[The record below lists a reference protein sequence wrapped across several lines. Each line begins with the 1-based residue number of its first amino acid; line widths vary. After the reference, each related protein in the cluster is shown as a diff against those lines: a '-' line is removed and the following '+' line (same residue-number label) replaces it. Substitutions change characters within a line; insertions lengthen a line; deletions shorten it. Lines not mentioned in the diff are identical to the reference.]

1 MASIA
6 RLHIDNSDRRTA
18 ERFEVHKPG
27 TLSGIGATKDV
38 LIENISSTGCLTRCD
53 LVLSIGTLTSIALP
67 GLSTRPAKLVRQD
80 GNHLGWHFLVP
91 LKPNEI
97 QIARSAEPRPKRGT
111 AHDGFTDSDALIR
124 GMHSKAP
131 LRAKLYSALALIDVL
146 ALLIA
151 FSQTGLFNLFDVSSQ
166 SALQTV
172 AIILPMYLLLATKGG
187 AYSLD
192 ALKTPELGLK
202 SALNALGLSAV
213 MFAFILF
220 YLHNGAGYSRMVL
233 AVGIA
238 TSGLTIAASRLA
250 FGNILG
256 EALCWRFNNDLLLL
270 DGVVVFPTNGEL
282 IVFAERADLRPS
294 LNDPMLFDR
303 LGKLLRHCDR
313 VVVACPAEKRAAWS
327 AMMKGAGVK
336 VEMLSPEL
344 EELRALGIG
353 QVGGR
358 ATVVTTVGPL
368 KLRDRLAKR
377 IFDIAISATV
387 LLALLPLMLA
397 VAIAIRI
404 DSPGPIFFRQPRI
417 GFGNRMFNMLK
428 FRSMYTASLDT
439 NADKLTQIG
448 DVRVTKVGNFLRR
461 TSLDE
466 LPQLVN
472 VLMGQMSVVGPR
484 PHATGALA
492 GEALYWEVDQR
503 YWDRHAVVPG
513 MTGLAQVR
521 GHRGTTFEHV
531 DLTNRLQADL
541 EYFADWSLKKDM
553 AIIFRTARVL
563 LHPNAF

>member
-6 RLHIDNSDRRTA
+6 RLHIENSDRRRA
-18 ERFEVHKPG
+18 ERFDVNQPG
-27 TLSGIGATKDV
+27 TLSAFGEPKDV
-38 LIENISSTGCLTRCD
+38 LIENISSTGCLTQCD
-53 LVLSIGTLTSIALP
+53 LVLPIGTVASIALP
-67 GLSTRPAKLVRQD
+67 GLESRVATLVRQD
-80 GNHLGWHFLVP
+80 GNHLGWEFPTP
-91 LKPNEI
+91 LKPSEI
-97 QIARSAEPRPKRGT
+97 QIARSAEPRSKRKAENGL
-111 AHDGFTDSDALIR
+111 AYSEALID
-124 GMHSKAP
+124 GMRSKAP
-131 LRAKLYSALALIDVL
+131 LRIKLYIALM
-146 ALLIA
+146 LLDLVAISIA
-151 FSQTGLFNLFDVSSQ
+151 FTQQGLFNLLSVSSQ
-166 SALQTV
+166 SASQTM
-172 AIILPMYLLLATKGG
+172 AIILPMYAMLAAKNG

-192 ALKTPELGLK
+192 VLKKPELGVKLG
-202 SALNALGLSAV
+202 LNALGLSAV
-213 MFAFILF
+213 MFAFLLF
-220 YLHNGAGYSRMVL
+220 YLHDGAGYSRLVL
-233 AVGIA
+233 AIGIG
-238 TSGLTIAASRLA
+238 TSGITIAASRLA
-250 FGNILG
+250 FGNLMG
-256 EALCWRFNNDLLLL
+256 RSLCWRFNNDLLLL
-270 DGVVVFPTNGEL
+270 DDVVVFPTNGEL
-282 IVFAERADLRPS
+282 IVFAERAGIRPS
-294 LNDPMLFDR
+294 LDDPSLFDR

-313 VVVACPAEKRAAWS
+313 VVLACPAERRAAWS

-344 EELRALGIG
+344 EDLRALGIG

-358 ATVVTTVGPL
+358 MTVVTTVGPL
-368 KLRDRLAKR
+368 KFQDRLIKR
-377 IFDIAISATV
+377 LFDILVSGA
-387 LLALLPLMLA
+387 ALLILLPVMLV
-397 VAIAIRI
+397 VAIAIKV
-404 DSPGPIFFRQPRI
+404 DSPGPVFFRQPRI

-428 FRSMYTASLDT
+428 FRSMYTANLDK
-439 NADKLTQIG
+439 NANQLTQID

-541 EYFADWSLKKDM
+541 EYLADWSLKKDL